1 MIPRRPE
8 RGPAF
13 GPRRSVA
20 SRILFL
26 HLPKAGGT
34 SIIRALRLAMG
45 PRHLLRPTTQF
56 MLLVAASD
64 EMAAAA
70 SMTRRQARD
79 VLLRYALADE
89 RARFVGGHFW
99 FHEAIFAAW
108 DPPWQPVTLLRD
120 PVELWSSNHD
130 YNLGSKRGT
139 QRISLPL
146 AEFVESDRAAM
157 LAVDQVRRLLPA
169 TSEADPR
176 SEAGRHRGDRQ
187 PPPIRTGRRARGAR
201 SVRRRL
207 RAAIGLRPSFGRR
220 NTGVAPLNGDPSRS
234 SCGSGSPS
242 CVRRAGGSTR
252 RLDLSRAEP
261 GHRPRG
267 SGTRGWRRH
276 QRRQEHRAG
285 PQLGWPGERVER
297 GVQPEEERPAR

>member
-1 MIPRRPE
+1 
-8 RGPAF
+8 
-13 GPRRSVA
+13 
-20 SRILFL
+20 
-26 HLPKAGGT
+26 
-34 SIIRALRLAMG
+34 MG

-56 MLLVAASD
+56 MLSVAASD

-120 PVELWSSNHD
+120 PVELWFSNYY
-130 YNLGSKRGT
+130 YNLGSERGT

-176 SEAGRHRGDRQ
+176 SEAGVDEAIANLRRFALVGVLEELDRFADGYEQ
-187 PPPIRTGRRARGAR
+187 QF
-201 SVRRRL
+201 
-207 RAAIGLRPSFGRR
+207 GLRPSFGRR
-220 NTGVAPLNGDPSRS
+220 NTGEARQRAPIPVELRQRVAELCAPG
-234 SCGSGSPS
+234 
-242 CVRRAGGSTR
+242 R
-252 RLDLSRAEP
+252 RLYEEARSLS
-261 GHRPRG
+261 G
-267 SGTRGWRRH
+267 
-276 QRRQEHRAG
+276 
-285 PQLGWPGERVER
+285 
-297 GVQPEEERPAR
+297 